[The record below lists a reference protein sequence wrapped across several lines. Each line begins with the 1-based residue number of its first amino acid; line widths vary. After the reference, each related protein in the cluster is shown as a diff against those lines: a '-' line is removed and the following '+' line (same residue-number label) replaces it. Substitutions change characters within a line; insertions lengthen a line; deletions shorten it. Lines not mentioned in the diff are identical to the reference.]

1 MIFNGGPP
9 LKKFLKNHLP
19 KFFLT
24 NPQGNPLFGVNQRVY
39 THIRVHTY
47 TGAHTLVHAHTF
59 KETDKHNHART
70 YTCTPTYIYMHT
82 GVGAATDSAPVALA
96 YRGNSVYM
104 STFVC
109 MCVCEHVSL
118 SLSLSLYLSLSLSLS
133 LYLSLSLSLSVV
145 CLFASRMISAMLH
158 VHKAFHT

>member
-1 MIFNGGPP
+1 M
-9 LKKFLKNHLP
+9 
-19 KFFLT
+19 
-24 NPQGNPLFGVNQRVY
+24 
-39 THIRVHTY
+39 
-47 TGAHTLVHAHTF
+47 
-59 KETDKHNHART
+59 
-70 YTCTPTYIYMHT
+70 YIYMHT

-96 YRGNSVYM
+96 YRGNSVYV

-118 SLSLSLYLSLSLSLS
+118 SLSLSLYLSLSLS

-158 VHKAFHT
+158 VHKACHT